1 VHGVI
6 GSTTPSVTVGG
17 PDSTAENDSTM
28 GSGRYNPVFEGRSGN
43 MVSVTVY
50 RDSGV
55 VLRVTKLGEADRI
68 VTLLTRREGRVR
80 AVAKGVRRTKS
91 RFGGRLEP
99 FSHVDLQL
107 YAGRNLD
114 IVTQAVT
121 LDSFGSVIA
130 ADYSRYTAATAI
142 VETVERLTSE
152 EREPSLKLYLLLVSV
167 LRALAETGRDPS
179 LLLDAFLVRS
189 MSLAGWAP
197 ALSECAR
204 CGEPGPHAAFHIPS
218 GGLLCGGC
226 RSPGAARPAPGA
238 IALMA
243 ALASGD
249 WPAAEG
255 ADGPMRRE
263 ASGLVAALL
272 QWHIERGLKSLPL
285 VDRGSVS
292 PSPELRGYP
301 AARSAALSQARADG
315 AVATA
320 AIEIIG

>member
-1 VHGVI
+1 
-6 GSTTPSVTVGG
+6 
-17 PDSTAENDSTM
+17 M
-28 GSGRYNPVFEGRSGN
+28 
-43 MVSVTVY
+43 TVY

-55 VLRVTKLGEADRI
+55 VLRVHKLGEADRI
-68 VTLLTRREGRVR
+68 VTVLTRREGRIR

-99 FSHVDLQL
+99 FSHVDMQL

-114 IVTQAVT
+114 IVNQVVS
-121 LDSFGSVIA
+121 LDSFGSAIA

-167 LRALAETGRDPS
+167 LRALAETERDPS
-179 LLLDAFLVRS
+179 LLLDAFLIRS

-204 CGEPGPHAAFHIPS
+204 CGDPGPHAAFHVPS
-218 GGLLCGGC
+218 GGLLCGNC
-226 RSPGAARPAPGA
+226 RSPGVARPAPGA

-249 WPAAEG
+249 WPGAEASTG
-255 ADGPMRRE
+255 LMRRE

-272 QWHIERGLKSLPL
+272 QWHIERGLKSLPM
-285 VDRGSVS
+285 VDRGGSS
-292 PSPELRGYP
+292 PSPELGGYP
-301 AARSAALSQARADG
+301 AARGAALARIAAGQTGPAEPLEDDPGFDG
-315 AVATA
+315 PDEVEPPRVGTQQQTGALT
-320 AIEIIG
+320 